1 MLDQYIALESEYKA
15 LGKKIENLKN
25 TLTEYAVTH
34 DFTRL
39 YGDGASVGI
48 QSRDNRSI
56 PSDLAEQA
64 EQYLRDQGLWDE
76 LQSLDRYALARAVKA
91 RDLDEMVEQ

>member
-1 MLDQYIALESEYKA
+1 MLDQYVELADQYKS
-15 LGKKIENLKN
+15 LGKKIDSLKDQ
-25 TLTEYAVTH
+25 LTEYAVKN
-34 DFTRL
+34 DFARL
-39 YGDGASVGI
+39 YGQGASVGI

-64 EQYLRDQGLWDE
+64 EAYLRGQGLRDD

-91 RDLDEMVEQ
+91 GDLDTMIEQ